1 VILNVERK
9 ETNKSHDIWSGYEP
23 PCVWRWIKVE
33 KPSQANMT
41 RLLEL
46 RRCQTYMTLFEY
58 AAGKSCIQ
66 IPSIKFML

>member
-1 VILNVERK
+1 MEVMNHLVCGGG
-9 ETNKSHDIWSGYEP
+9 S
-23 PCVWRWIKVE
+23 KVE

-46 RRCQTYMTLFEY
+46 GRCQTYMTLFEY
-58 AAGKSCIQ
+58 AAGKSCNQ